1 MNNHSSL
8 LFLVPLTIGGKGIE
22 SRLCGIRFLRC
33 DNLGNPIGQEQTL
46 RCKIPAHVLP
56 SPAHLMRSRVDP
68 KSLSTG
74 LLENEFY
81 FELAKIL
88 TSENLTL
95 ITWDLS
101 YLESFVSLALR
112 SFLPPTLLN
121 IPKKVI
127 ELKNLLSLCHYFS
140 ETKLPN
146 FKNLNN
152 NLKALKLKTG
162 AASENPLQDLIT
174 LYFYLLKLEPK
185 MCAFVSRDNEQ
196 KLQTLDKAYYNQE
209 VQVLIN
215 HQGLLKLVLPINKIT
230 GDPNLKQ
237 NPYYEALTYQD
248 GEIEKIVLNPL
259 LNETLA
265 PLSILTSK
273 RLAKLNLTQDL
284 LHNIQDKL
292 KATAQD
298 SRALTLLQES
308 DTLPLGYSF
317 FKKLSTLDLKYYQE
331 FLIKNPRALTQAPL
345 ESSPYFRQFV
355 FLFRATNFL
364 GTFIDQE
371 LELYQK
377 IIEARMQKALKA
389 YLKEIELIAGNLDEN
404 DEKSQNYLSLLIHYI
419 ELQSA

>member
-22 SRLCGIRFLRC
+22 SRLCGVRFLRC

-46 RCKIPAHVLP
+46 RCKIPSHVLP

-81 FELAKIL
+81 FELEKIL

-101 YLESFVSLALR
+101 YLESFESLALR

-146 FKNLNN
+146 FKNLTN
-152 NLKALKLKTG
+152 NLKALKLKTDT
-162 AASENPLQDLIT
+162 AHENPLQDLIT

-185 MCAFVSRDNEQ
+185 MCAFVSRDNAQ

-215 HQGLLKLVLPINKIT
+215 HLGELKLVLPINKIT

-237 NPYYEALTYQD
+237 NPYYEALSYQE

-273 RLAKLNLTQDL
+273 RLAKLNLTQNL
-284 LHNIQDKL
+284 LINIQDTL
-292 KATAQD
+292 KA
-298 SRALTLLQES
+298 QES
-308 DTLPLGYSF
+308 NALALPQESVSLPLGYSF

-377 IIEARMQKALKA
+377 IIKARMQKALPA

-404 DEKSQNYLSLLIHYI
+404 DEKSQNYLSLLVHYI
-419 ELQSA
+419 EMQSA